1 MRLIICWLLLPIHD
15 DAKHD
20 SDAATQTG
28 KFLCVSKWHCFFSK
42 QSITIEV
49 SFLDE
54 NHVLIIPMG

>member
-1 MRLIICWLLLPIHD
+1 MPIHA

-20 SDAATQTG
+20 SDATTQTG